1 MHEEEE
7 AEEEA
12 VEDDS
17 EETRELVPICSLTDA
32 KKHLEEI
39 RRYFESC
46 AHTTEKDF
54 SAVNHLDSAFSKAA
68 GKRQSIIADYF
79 QPTL

>member
-1 MHEEEE
+1 MHE
-7 AEEEA
+7 EEEA

-39 RRYFESC
+39 RRYFESY
-46 AHTTEKDF
+46 AHTTDKDF
-54 SAVNHLDSAFSKAA
+54 
-68 GKRQSIIADYF
+68 
-79 QPTL
+79 